1 MTLFLNKLLFL
12 YYPYIAIF
20 IFITGSIYRYE
31 YNQYSW
37 KTSSSQIFEKKILFY
52 GSNLFHWGIIILL
65 LGHFF
70 GLLTPK
76 FLYIHLISPE
86 KKQILAMS
94 VGGISGIASII
105 GLTLLIYRRFNFQ
118 QIYQTTKTSDWV
130 VLVLLY
136 IQLSLGLLSI
146 IISYEHLHDASS
158 MIAFA
163 RWVQGIFLFS
173 GNIHTYIM
181 YEHWLFKL
189 HIFLGMSLLL
199 IFPFTRLIHILSV
212 PYLYLLR
219 DGYQIVRS
227 FK

>member
-1 MTLFLNKLLFL
+1 MTLNKLLFF

-20 IFITGSIYRYE
+20 IFIVGSIYRYE

-37 KTSSSQIFEKKILFY
+37 KTSSSQIFEKKILFW

-65 LGHFF
+65 FGHFF

-76 FLYIHLISPE
+76 FIYSLIITPE
-86 KKQILAMS
+86 KKQIIAMV
-94 VGGISGIASII
+94 VGGISGTSCII
-105 GLTLLIYRRFNFQ
+105 GLTMLIYRRFCFDN
-118 QIYQTTKTSDWV
+118 IYQTTKSSDWL
-130 VLVLLY
+130 VLFLLY

-146 IISYEHLHDASS
+146 IISYKHLHDASS

-163 RWVQGIFLFS
+163 NWVQGIFLFS
-173 GNIHTYIM
+173 GDIHTYIIN
-181 YEHWLFKL
+181 EHWIFKSHL
-189 HIFLGMSLLL
+189 FLGTTLLI
-199 IFPFTRLIHILSV
+199 IFPFTRLIHVFSF

>member
-1 MTLFLNKLLFL
+1 MTLNKLLFF

-20 IFITGSIYRYE
+20 MFIAGSIYRYE

-37 KTSSSQIFEKKILFY
+37 KTSSSQIFEKKILFW

-76 FLYIHLISPE
+76 FLYTIIITPE
-86 KKQILAMS
+86 KKQILAMI
-94 VGGISGIASII
+94 VGGISGSICLI
-105 GLTLLIYRRFNFQ
+105 GLTILIYRRFYFDN
-118 QIYQTTKTSDWV
+118 IYQTTKSSDWL
-130 VLVLLY
+130 VLFLLY
-136 IQLSLGLLSI
+136 IQLLLGLLSI
-146 IISYEHLHDASS
+146 IISYDHIHDASS

-163 RWVQGIFLFS
+163 NWVQGIFLFS
-173 GNIHTYIM
+173 GNIHTYIIN
-181 YEHWLFKL
+181 EHWIFKC
-189 HIFLGMSLLL
+189 HIFVGTSLLL
-199 IFPFTRLIHILSV
+199 IFPFTRLVHIFSF
-212 PYLYLLR
+212 PYIYLLR